1 MDWKRSLP
9 PSREQIEELSSFQK
23 WILLNGNL
31 KALLRQELLN
41 FLQAPALIVNLD
53 SDLAYQV
60 PMLIPNSGQY
70 VSFTFLDV
78 DFQ

>member
-1 MDWKRSLP
+1 MGRKRSWP
-9 PSREQIEELSSFQK
+9 PSREQIEERRSFQK

-31 KALLRQELLN
+31 KALLRQELFN
-41 FLQAPALIVNLD
+41 FLQGAPFIVNLH
-53 SDLAYQV
+53 SDLAYEV
-60 PMLIPNSGQY
+60 PMLVPNSGQD